1 MITHYQVLGV
11 SPLATPEAI
20 KAAYRQIMKGSHPDL
35 HRGDAAAEQR
45 SKRIIDAYA
54 VLRDPDQRARYDRWL
69 QHGRMQRGRLLLITL
84 LTSMGAA
91 AGASLIV
98 MQALLV
104 PEPPIRPIASDHGN
118 APVAAQPLAARA
130 EPQAAAPSESAA
142 AGPRE
147 VSAPEP
153 REPSVAGASAAPA
166 RFLPPLPRWAAWM
179 MAESAADP
187 LALLS
192 FAQEF
197 PGTPE
202 AGFAEARLI
211 HWINA
216 AEDIGALERLQP
228 VLTGPLAERAQSRI
242 DRWDVGGDG
251 VTGALPESAPSRPEV
266 SDAASRQPQ
275 MQRLADATPPLVPA
289 ATATDASTPWPEAIS
304 RASTPDDLNR
314 AIALLNRTIVN
325 DPRNP
330 EAYMRRGLAW
340 LSKGD
345 TGRALVDYSAAIS
358 LDRTSI
364 TAFHQRGLLWLR
376 HGDVERALA
385 DLDQAIR
392 MSFTDPLIYRDR
404 GMIWY
409 EMGRY
414 DRALADFDRAIK
426 LSPNFA
432 HPYFLRGLAFQ
443 RKGDP
448 IRATANF
455 EEARRR
461 DPSFASASRQ

>member
-1 MITHYQVLGV
+1 MTTYYQMLGV
-11 SPLATPEAI
+11 SPSATPEAI
-20 KAAYRQIMKGSHPDL
+20 KAAYRKILKGSHPDL
-35 HRGDAAAEQR
+35 HRDDAAAEQR
-45 SKRIIDAYA
+45 SKHIIDAYT
-54 VLRDPDQRARYDRWL
+54 VLRNPDQRAQYDRWL
-69 QHGRMQRGRLLLITL
+69 QHGRLQRGRLLLITL
-84 LTSMGAA
+84 LVSMGAA

-98 MQALLV
+98 MQTLLA
-104 PEPPIRPIASDHGN
+104 PEPPARRIASDHGN
-118 APVAAQPLAARA
+118 APAAAQPLAARA
-130 EPQAAAPSESAA
+130 QPPVAA
-142 AGPRE
+142 
-147 VSAPEP
+147 P
-153 REPSVAGASAAPA
+153 REPLAAASREPSAAPPPGPSA
-166 RFLPPLPRWAAWM
+166 AEAAATAPAGFLPPLPRWAAWM
-179 MAESAADP
+179 MAESTADP
-187 LALLS
+187 LELLS
-192 FAQEF
+192 FSQEH

-202 AGFAEARLI
+202 AGFADARLVQ
-211 HWINA
+211 WINA
-216 AEDIGALERLQP
+216 AENIGALERLQP
-228 VLTGPLAERAQSRI
+228 LLTGALAERVQSRI
-242 DRWDVGGDG
+242 ARLGESGDVA
-251 VTGALPESAPSRPEV
+251 TAALPERAPSLPEI
-266 SDAASRQPQ
+266 SDASHQPRVE
-275 MQRLADATPPLVPA
+275 RLAGMAQPLLP
-289 ATATDASTPWPEAIS
+289 ATATPDATMPRLDAMS
-304 RASTPDDLNR
+304 RAPHPDDLNR
-314 AIALLNRTIVN
+314 AIALLNRMIVN

-330 EAYMRRGLAW
+330 EAYMRRGAAW

-345 TGRALVDYSAAIS
+345 TDRALVDYSAAIS
-358 LDRTSI
+358 LDRSSI

-426 LSPNFA
+426 LSPDFA

-461 DPSFASASRQ
+461 DPSFANASRQ